1 MSDLAL
7 QKCHLHLVREAVA
20 RCPSCRRFFCRECV
34 TEHAGRMMCVSCLD
48 KTMEEEAAP
57 GSRLGGI
64 VAAAQLAMAILL
76 TWFFFAL
83 VGQGLLNVPSTFHED
98 TIFSTSD
105 PGY

>member
-48 KTMEEEAAP
+48 NTIETEAAS

-64 VAAAQLAMAILL
+64 VNMAQLLVAILL
-76 TWFFFAL
+76 SWLFFAL
-83 VGQGLLNVPSTFHED
+83 LGQGLLNVPSTFHED

-105 PGY
+105 SGY